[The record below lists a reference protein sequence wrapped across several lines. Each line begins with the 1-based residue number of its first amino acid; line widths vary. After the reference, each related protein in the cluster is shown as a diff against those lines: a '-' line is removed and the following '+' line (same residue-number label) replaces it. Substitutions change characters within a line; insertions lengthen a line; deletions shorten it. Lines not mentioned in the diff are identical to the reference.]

1 MMRAI
6 VLAAIA
12 AAFALAGF
20 VTVRV
25 NATPRFAIT
34 PAVQTELQALLRE
47 NSLSPVPLADPPGQ
61 IIDAA
66 LRFKLPGCPADG
78 FLLPLADTTL
88 TDVQSIRFSE
98 LTGASYRSTTL
109 TMASQEGVLRA
120 RAARA
125 LASLKYAFG
134 LQTARNSHTILALFT
149 SINCTE
155 PNADMQAF
163 WAPQP
168 RSKKG

>member
-1 MMRAI
+1 MIRAI
-6 VLAAIA
+6 SLFAIA

-34 PAVQTELQALLRE
+34 PAVQTELQALLSE
-47 NSLSPVPLADPPGQ
+47 NSLTPVPLADPRGQ

-66 LRFKLPGCPADG
+66 LRFRLPGCPADG
-78 FLLPLADTTL
+78 FLLPLADTTM

-98 LTGASYRSTTL
+98 LTGATYSSSTL
-109 TMASQEGVLRA
+109 TMAAKEGVLHA

-134 LQTARNSHTILALFT
+134 LQTARNGHTVLALFT
-149 SINCTE
+149 PVNCTE

-163 WAPQP
+163 WEPQP
-168 RSKKG
+168 DSEKE